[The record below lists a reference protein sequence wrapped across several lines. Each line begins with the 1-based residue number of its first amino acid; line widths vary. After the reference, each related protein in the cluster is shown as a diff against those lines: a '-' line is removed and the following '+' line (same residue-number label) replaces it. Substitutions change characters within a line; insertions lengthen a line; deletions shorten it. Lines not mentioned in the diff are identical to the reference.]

1 MAAQI
6 EVKFKGMSDAGIYC
20 CPCRDVP
27 TLSNLF
33 NKKKKKSLNKYLYMC
48 LSIYLT
54 IEGSPSQTCQHRRG
68 VCGGVSEQ
76 RYK

>member
-6 EVKFKGMSDAGIYC
+6 EVKFKRMSDAGIYC

-27 TLSNLF
+27 TLSNLYF
-33 NKKKKKSLNKYLYMC
+33 FKKSLSKYLYTC

-54 IEGSPSQTCQHRRG
+54 VECSPSQTCQHRRG

>member
-6 EVKFKGMSDAGIYC
+6 EVKFKGMSDTGIYC

-33 NKKKKKSLNKYLYMC
+33 FFFFVKKKKK
-48 LSIYLT
+48 
-54 IEGSPSQTCQHRRG
+54 
-68 VCGGVSEQ
+68 VSELVFIYVSVIIFDNRSLTLSDLSAQ
-76 RYK
+76 KRRVWWRF